1 MASDESFLLC
11 IKGCFYLHSYRRLC
25 ACASVPLCGSH
36 LRVTPEALYQRRE
49 VGHLISDNK
58 LRRFRR
64 ETVTE

>member
-36 LRVTPEALYQRRE
+36 LRVTPEALYAEPLATRQRGSTGRIW
-49 VGHLISDNK
+49 IS
-58 LRRFRR
+58 
-64 ETVTE
+64 